1 MQISVTM
8 VYIRNKRV
16 KGMKYSYLVKSV
28 WDKEK
33 KASKQETIKYLG
45 RTEKI
50 TLQDIPKDYVDDKNV
65 IKFFAKEHNGSLKN
79 YNQYV
84 EKVRK
89 DLFKRLAGPG
99 PVNFSKVYDEY
110 SEDFTILEFYDKI
123 IKHILYDVG
132 DLWRRNE
139 LMIGTE
145 HVVSNRLL
153 GIISEMNKKVPQKKK
168 RSKLLICNPSGERHN
183 IVCNMLESIL
193 TNKGY
198 NVYNISPSTPSK
210 DVIKY
215 VTNIQPDMVL
225 VSITLPANV
234 QSGINLVKNIS
245 KEYDKPIVVG
255 GQAILETS
263 SKKFQPAILMS
274 NENSLDDNLKEI
286 KNLVP
291 S

>member
-1 MQISVTM
+1 M
-8 VYIRNKRV
+8 VYIRNKQV
-16 KGMKYSYLVKSV
+16 KGINYSYLVRSV

-50 TLQDIPKDYVDDKNV
+50 TLVDIPKDYADDKN
-65 IKFFAKEHNGSLKN
+65 ILKFFAKDNNGSRKN
-79 YNQYV
+79 YNEYV
-84 EKVRK
+84 TKVRK
-89 DLFKRLAGPG
+89 DLFKKLAGPG
-99 PVNFSKVYDEY
+99 PINLAKVYDEY
-110 SEDFTILEFYDKI
+110 KDDFTILEFYDKI

-132 DLWRRNE
+132 DLWRRDE

-153 GIISEMNKKVPQKKK
+153 GIISELNKNQTRKKK

-193 TNKGY
+193 TDRGY

-215 VTNIQPDMVL
+215 VTNINPDMVM
-225 VSITLPANV
+225 VSITLPANL

-245 KEYDKPIVVG
+245 KDYNKPIVVG
-255 GQAILETS
+255 GQAITESS
-263 SKKFQPAILMS
+263 SKKFIPAIVMP
-274 NENSLDDNLKEI
+274 NENTLNENLKEI
-286 KNLVP
+286 RTLVP
-291 S
+291 T

>member
-1 MQISVTM
+1 M
-8 VYIRNKRV
+8 VYIRNKQV
-16 KGMKYSYLVKSV
+16 KGINYSYLVRSV

-50 TLQDIPKDYVDDKNV
+50 TLVDIPKDYADDKN
-65 IKFFAKEHNGSLKN
+65 ILKFFAKDNNGSRKN
-79 YNQYV
+79 YNEYV
-84 EKVRK
+84 TKVRK
-89 DLFKRLAGPG
+89 DLFKKLAGPG
-99 PVNFSKVYDEY
+99 PINLAKVYDEY
-110 SEDFTILEFYDKI
+110 KDDFTILEFYDKI

-132 DLWRRNE
+132 DLWRRDE

-153 GIISEMNKKVPQKKK
+153 GIISELNKNQTRKKK

-193 TNKGY
+193 TDRGY

-215 VTNIQPDMVL
+215 VTNINPDMIM
-225 VSITLPANV
+225 VSITLPANL

-245 KEYDKPIVVG
+245 KDYNKPIVVG
-255 GQAILETS
+255 GQAITESS
-263 SKKFQPAILMS
+263 SKKFLPAIVMP
-274 NENSLDDNLKEI
+274 NENTLDENLKEI
-286 KNLVP
+286 RTLVP
-291 S
+291 T

>member
-1 MQISVTM
+1 M
-8 VYIRNKRV
+8 VYIRNKQV
-16 KGMKYSYLVKSV
+16 KGINYSYLVRSV

-50 TLQDIPKDYVDDKNV
+50 TLVDIPKDYADDKN
-65 IKFFAKEHNGSLKN
+65 ILKFFAKDNNGSRKN
-79 YNQYV
+79 YNEYV
-84 EKVRK
+84 TKVRK
-89 DLFKRLAGPG
+89 DLFKKLAGPG
-99 PVNFSKVYDEY
+99 PINLAKVYDEY
-110 SEDFTILEFYDKI
+110 KDDFTILEFYDKI

-132 DLWRRNE
+132 DLWRRDE

-153 GIISEMNKKVPQKKK
+153 GIISELNKNQTRKKK

-193 TNKGY
+193 TDRGY

-215 VTNIQPDMVL
+215 VTNINPDMVM
-225 VSITLPANV
+225 VSITLPANL

-245 KEYDKPIVVG
+245 KDYNKPIVVG
-255 GQAILETS
+255 GQAITESS
-263 SKKFQPAILMS
+263 SKKFIPAIVMP
-274 NENSLDDNLKEI
+274 NENTLDENLKEI
-286 KNLVP
+286 RTLVP
-291 S
+291 T

>member
-1 MQISVTM
+1 M

-16 KGMKYSYLVKSV
+16 KGMNYSYLVRSV

-45 RTEKI
+45 RKEKI
-50 TLQDIPKDYVDDKNV
+50 TIDDIPKDYADDKN
-65 IKFFAKEHNGSLKN
+65 ILKFFAKDNNGSRKN
-79 YNQYV
+79 YNEYV
-84 EKVRK
+84 TKVRK
-89 DLFKRLAGPG
+89 DLFKKLAGPG
-99 PVNFSKVYDEY
+99 PINLAKVYHEY
-110 SEDFTILEFYDKI
+110 KDDFTILEFYDKI

-132 DLWRRNE
+132 DLWRRDE

-153 GIISEMNKKVPQKKK
+153 GIISEMNKKDIKKKK

-193 TNKGY
+193 TDKGY

-210 DVIKY
+210 DVIRY
-215 VTNIQPDMVL
+215 VTNIEPDMVM
-225 VSITLPANV
+225 VSITLPANL

-245 KEYDKPIVVG
+245 KDYNKPIVVG
-255 GQAILETS
+255 GQAITESS
-263 SKKFQPAILMS
+263 SKKFLPAIAMP
-274 NENSLDDNLKEI
+274 NENTLDENLKEI
-286 KNLVP
+286 RSLVP
-291 S
+291 L

>member
-1 MQISVTM
+1 M

-16 KGMKYSYLVKSV
+16 KGMNYSYLVRSV

-45 RTEKI
+45 RKEKI
-50 TLQDIPKDYVDDKNV
+50 TIDDIPKDYADDKN
-65 IKFFAKEHNGSLKN
+65 ILKFFAKDNNGSRKN
-79 YNQYV
+79 YNEYV
-84 EKVRK
+84 TKVRK
-89 DLFKRLAGPG
+89 DLFKKLAGPG
-99 PVNFSKVYDEY
+99 PINLAKVYHEY
-110 SEDFTILEFYDKI
+110 KDDFTILEFYDKI

-132 DLWRRNE
+132 DLWRRDE

-153 GIISEMNKKVPQKKK
+153 GIISEMNKKDIKKKK

-193 TNKGY
+193 TDKGY

-215 VTNIQPDMVL
+215 VSNIEPDMVM

-234 QSGINLVKNIS
+234 QSGVNLVKNIA

-255 GQAILETS
+255 GQAVTESS
-263 SKKFQPAILMS
+263 SKKFLPAIVMS
-274 NENSLDDNLKEI
+274 NENTLDENLKEI
-286 KNLVP
+286 RSLVP
-291 S
+291 L

>member
-1 MQISVTM
+1 M
-8 VYIRNKRV
+8 VYIRNKQV
-16 KGMKYSYLVKSV
+16 KGISYSYLVRSV

-50 TLQDIPKDYVDDKNV
+50 TLVDIPKDYVEDKN
-65 IKFFAKEHNGSLKN
+65 ILKFFAKDNNGSRKN
-79 YNQYV
+79 YNEYV
-84 EKVRK
+84 TTVRK
-89 DLFKRLAGPG
+89 DLFKKLAGPG
-99 PVNFSKVYDEY
+99 PINLAKVYDEY
-110 SEDFTILEFYDKI
+110 KDDFTILEFYDKI

-153 GIISEMNKKVPQKKK
+153 GIISELNKNQTRKKK

-193 TNKGY
+193 TDRGY

-215 VTNIQPDMVL
+215 VTNINPDMVM
-225 VSITLPANV
+225 VSITLPANL

-245 KEYDKPIVVG
+245 KDYNKPIVVG
-255 GQAILETS
+255 GQAITESS
-263 SKKFQPAILMS
+263 SKKFIPAIVMP
-274 NENSLDDNLKEI
+274 NENTLVENLKEI
-286 KNLVP
+286 RTLVP
-291 S
+291 T

>member
-1 MQISVTM
+1 M
-8 VYIRNKRV
+8 VYIRNKQV
-16 KGMKYSYLVKSV
+16 KGISYSYLVRSV
-28 WDKEK
+28 WDKDK

-50 TLQDIPKDYVDDKNV
+50 TLVDIPKDYVEDKN
-65 IKFFAKEHNGSLKN
+65 ILKFFAKESNGSRKN
-79 YNQYV
+79 YNEYV
-84 EKVRK
+84 TKVRK
-89 DLFKRLAGPG
+89 DLFKKLAGPG
-99 PVNFSKVYDEY
+99 PINLAKVYDEY
-110 SEDFTILEFYDKI
+110 KDDFTILEFYDKI

-153 GIISEMNKKVPQKKK
+153 GIISELNKNQTRKKK
-168 RSKLLICNPSGERHN
+168 KSKLLICNPSGERHN

-193 TNKGY
+193 TDRGY

-215 VTNIQPDMVL
+215 VTNINPDMVM
-225 VSITLPANV
+225 VSITLPANL

-245 KEYDKPIVVG
+245 KDYNKPIVVG
-255 GQAILETS
+255 GQAITESS
-263 SKKFQPAILMS
+263 SKKFIPAIVMP
-274 NENSLDDNLKEI
+274 NENTLVENLKEI
-286 KNLVP
+286 RTLVP
-291 S
+291 T

>member
-1 MQISVTM
+1 M
-8 VYIRNKRV
+8 VYIRNKQV
-16 KGMKYSYLVKSV
+16 KGINYSYLVRSV

-50 TLQDIPKDYVDDKNV
+50 TLVDIPKDYADDKN
-65 IKFFAKEHNGSLKN
+65 ILKFFAKDNNGSRKN
-79 YNQYV
+79 YNEYV
-84 EKVRK
+84 TKVRK
-89 DLFKRLAGPG
+89 DLFKKLAGPG
-99 PVNFSKVYDEY
+99 PINLAKVYDEY
-110 SEDFTILEFYDKI
+110 KDDFTILEFYDKI

-132 DLWRRNE
+132 DLWRRDE

-153 GIISEMNKKVPQKKK
+153 GIISELNKNQTRKKK

-193 TNKGY
+193 TDRGY

-210 DVIKY
+210 DVIRY
-215 VTNIQPDMVL
+215 VTNINPDMVM
-225 VSITLPANV
+225 VSITLPANL

-245 KEYDKPIVVG
+245 KDYNKPIVVG
-255 GQAILETS
+255 GQAITESS
-263 SKKFQPAILMS
+263 SKKFLPAIVMP
-274 NENSLDDNLKEI
+274 NENTLDENRKEI
-286 KNLVP
+286 RNLVP
-291 S
+291 V

>member
-1 MQISVTM
+1 M
-8 VYIRNKRV
+8 VYIRNKQV
-16 KGMKYSYLVKSV
+16 KGISYSYLVRSV

-50 TLQDIPKDYVDDKNV
+50 TLVDIPKDYVDDKN
-65 IKFFAKEHNGSLKN
+65 ILKFFAKESNGSRKN
-79 YNQYV
+79 YNEYV
-84 EKVRK
+84 TKVRK
-89 DLFKRLAGPG
+89 DLFKKLAGPG
-99 PVNFSKVYDEY
+99 PINLAKVYDEY
-110 SEDFTILEFYDKI
+110 KDDFTILEFYDKI

-132 DLWRRNE
+132 DLWRRDE

-153 GIISEMNKKVPQKKK
+153 GIISELNKNQTRKKK

-193 TNKGY
+193 TDRGY

-215 VTNIQPDMVL
+215 VTNINPDMVM
-225 VSITLPANV
+225 VSITLPANL

-245 KEYDKPIVVG
+245 KDYNKPIVVG
-255 GQAILETS
+255 GQAITESS
-263 SKKFQPAILMS
+263 SKKFLPAIVMP
-274 NENSLDDNLKEI
+274 NENTLVENLKEI
-286 KNLVP
+286 RTLVP
-291 S
+291 T